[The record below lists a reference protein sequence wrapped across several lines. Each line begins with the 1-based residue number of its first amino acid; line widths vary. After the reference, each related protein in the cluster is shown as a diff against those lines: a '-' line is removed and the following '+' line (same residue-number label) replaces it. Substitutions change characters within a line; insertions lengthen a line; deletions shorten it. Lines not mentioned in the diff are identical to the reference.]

1 MLTRHAHQSLIKVF
15 FFWAHPRTAY
25 LSAVATSVA
34 SVLSPPQQQQ
44 VVGGEGHPPSAD
56 PLPSLAQYLTQKL
69 NYENMAKDKS
79 SP

>member
-1 MLTRHAHQSLIKVF
+1 MHINHLSKSFSFGRIRGQLTCPRSLRP
-15 FFWAHPRTAY
+15 WLR
-25 LSAVATSVA
+25 S
-34 SVLSPPQQQQ
+34 SPPNNKLW
-44 VVGGEGHPPSAD
+44 GGEGHQPAAD